1 MHGYAGHSY
10 RSNLFYTASG
20 ELAFFSAAVGI
31 IMKVD
36 RSLEGEGERLKD
48 SMGSAEPQ
56 SFNHEQKFY
65 LGHDDDIMSLALGPS
80 KRFVA
85 TGQMGK
91 QPCIHVWDST
101 SGTRACN
108 LGASHK
114 RGVAAL
120 AFKDDGLRLASA
132 GLDDDHSII
141 VWKDVGGSWS
151 NGVKEATAKGD
162 SNVVVFVCWLKGVE
176 GDPDAY
182 PLVSG
187 GPKHIKFWK
196 IAGNNLVFKK
206 GVFSNKEPQVPPSH
220 LCATNFAIDGKWRL
234 VTGSLS
240 GEIFLWKGKVCEG
253 SRPAHDKA
261 LNCLAAVGELED
273 GEHSRLITGGK
284 DGKVRVWNTSLQ
296 NIMEWN
302 LSELRRSSDPCIKG
316 LDACFTKRVSKS
328 EQGKGGVLA
337 LTRIVVGTQ
346 GGEIFEIP
354 ADTKSLDPQMQ
365 PLQQGHFQDE
375 VWGLDVDKSN
385 ISLFATTG
393 DDGTVRVWN
402 AQEHRMTAK
411 FVVPRAKSGVTDGA
425 DKTKD
430 EKSSGKRPGADG
442 GKKGISTA
450 TTQEG
455 ARPMSRAVAWSYDG
469 QYLVVGL
476 GGDVGKSKG
485 ERKGGHLVL
494 YFDPKAD
501 AGLTLCIQGSLEKGW
516 VSDVKFCPQVFPDKQ
531 IYAVGG
537 HDRTIYV
544 YQMDNTICE
553 RITPNTPP
561 EAPTLR
567 HKFEGHNASITHL
580 DFSNDGAFIQSNCSG
595 YELLFWSLEDDK
607 QERNARKCRDVD
619 WSTWSCVLGWPV
631 QGIWL
636 ENGDG
641 SDVNAVDRS
650 DIELNSVGQDANSDQ
665 RSPVYLAVGGD
676 DGKLRIYNYPCLSK
690 NSKSVVGSGHA
701 SHVSNVKFIPTEK
714 VTNIITTGGND
725 KSVFQWKVLP
735 L

>member
-1 MHGYAGHSY
+1 
-10 RSNLFYTASG
+10 
-20 ELAFFSAAVGI
+20 
-31 IMKVD
+31 MKVD
-36 RSLEGEGERLKD
+36 RRLEGEGERHGNEAGLGKTIKISNGD
-48 SMGSAEPQ
+48 NAPETL
-56 SFNHEQKFY
+56 NHEQRFY
-65 LGHDDDIMSLALGPS
+65 MGHDDDIMSLAIGPS

-91 QPCIHVWDST
+91 QACIHVWDST

-108 LGASHK
+108 LGAFHK

-120 AFKDDGLRLASA
+120 AFKEDGLRLASV

-162 SNVVVFVCWLKGVE
+162 SNVVIFLCWLKGVE
-176 GDPDAY
+176 GDSDAY

-206 GVFSNKEPQVPPSH
+206 GVFSNKEPQIPPSH

-234 VTGSLS
+234 VTGTLS

-261 LNCLAAVGELED
+261 VNCLAAIGDLED

-296 NIMEWN
+296 NIMEWS

-316 LDACFTKRVSKS
+316 LDACSTKRLNKS
-328 EQGKGGVLA
+328 EQGKGPVLA

-354 ADTKSLDPQMQ
+354 ANAKSLDPQMQ

-375 VWGLDVDKSN
+375 VWGLDVNKSN
-385 ISLFATTG
+385 LSLFATTG

-402 AQEHRMTAK
+402 TQEHRMAAK
-411 FVVPRAKSGVTDGA
+411 FVVPRTKGGVTKGGGEIKEEKSPGKKSGT
-425 DKTKD
+425 
-430 EKSSGKRPGADG
+430 DG
-442 GKKGISTA
+442 GKKVISTTA
-450 TTQEG
+450 SQEG

-501 AGLTLCIQGSLEKGW
+501 VVLTLCIQGSMEKGW
-516 VSDVKFCPQVFPDKQ
+516 VSDVKFCPPVFLDKQ

-544 YQMDNTICE
+544 YQMDVAICE

-561 EAPTLR
+561 EAPTLC

-580 DFSNDGAFIQSNCSG
+580 DFSSDGAFIQSNCGG

-607 QERNARKCRDVD
+607 QEKNARKCRDVD

-636 ENGDG
+636 ENADG

-650 DIELNSVGQDANSDQ
+650 DVQFSTEGQDANDQ

-676 DGKLRIYNYPCLSK
+676 DGKLRVYNYPCLSK
-690 NSKSVVGSGHA
+690 NSKNVVGTGHS
-701 SHVSNVKFIPTEK
+701 SHVSNVKFTPTER
-714 VTNIITTGGND
+714 VTRIITTGGND
-725 KSVFQWKVLP
+725 KSIFQWKVSP